1 MTDNEIKC
9 EKCFHKTVCEKKTCV
24 ECNGSYCDECEIYN
38 IYDGKPKIESCES
51 FVDAE
56 LINRQQAEI
65 ERLTKHI
72 INLKCEKERQKAEIE
87 QMQSDLTIEKQAN
100 DHAKEVLERLQ
111 KTTHRATQRAM
122 KAHKELQAAKAENER
137 LHTEAISDVLKKLL
151 SLEDVYAKVEGEFV
165 EWDPC
170 VELEYL
176 FPREFE
182 QAYSTEEEGDPE

>member
-1 MTDNEIKC
+1 MTDNEILNALIGKINLC
-9 EKCFHKTVCEKKTCV
+9 KELNEWGAYLSL
-24 ECNGSYCDECEIYN
+24 EYLNEIL
-38 IYDGKPKIESCES
+38 D
-51 FVDAE
+51 
-56 LINRQQAEI
+56 LIKRYRAEI
-65 ERLTKHI
+65 K
-72 INLKCEKERQKAEIE
+72 KCVDTLCKKEDMTQLIAKERQ
-87 QMQSDLTIEKQAN
+87 QYYD
-100 DHAKEVLERLQ
+100 
-111 KTTHRATQRAM
+111 
-122 KAHKELQAAKAENER
+122 ELQAAKVEIER